1 MCADSISNTFSYDYH
16 IRSSFSYASYLSERT
31 LVLHL
36 TVCRQDHSH
45 SKSLL
50 VSSFLLLFCLKH
62 NSVLEVGV
70 CFCLQSVRWHECV
83 LTVCVQVIAE
93 LLASRWNSKGCLV
106 LTASRSCARALL
118 VLGLSSRSTA
128 SQQHPG
134 DRWVLGET
142 YPVLVPGHEIA
153 VLLKV
158 GRGGVAVA
166 KPNATDMWDLLTLAL
181 FAFVSGGASALCLS
195 PWVMAWVVVGK

>member
-1 MCADSISNTFSYDYH
+1 
-16 IRSSFSYASYLSERT
+16 
-31 LVLHL
+31 
-36 TVCRQDHSH
+36 
-45 SKSLL
+45 
-50 VSSFLLLFCLKH
+50 
-62 NSVLEVGV
+62 
-70 CFCLQSVRWHECV
+70 
-83 LTVCVQVIAE
+83 
-93 LLASRWNSKGCLV
+93 V

-118 VLGLSSRSTA
+118 VLGLSTRSTA

-166 KPNATDMWDLLTLAL
+166 KPNATDMGDLLTLAL
-181 FAFVSGGASALCLS
+181 FAFVSGGALAL
-195 PWVMAWVVVGK
+195 